1 MWERRIAVGGAAIV
15 AVCALLI
22 AGAVL
27 RQVLRPQPERGGR
40 SRLWRLVDDLLHEI
54 ASPIGRRHIAAA
66 LALSVLA
73 WLTWAAA
80 AGLVCRSLG
89 IDLSAVDL
97 VFATSVIN
105 LGVAIPSAPGFVG
118 TYQWLSVSALATVG
132 VDADLALAF
141 AFLMQAVWYLPTT
154 VVGGPI
160 ALHEGGRDLLG
171 RRYSGSRAT
180 SG

>member
-1 MWERRIAVGGAAIV
+1 
-15 AVCALLI
+15 
-22 AGAVL
+22 
-27 RQVLRPQPERGGR
+27 
-40 SRLWRLVDDLLHEI
+40 LLHEI

-171 RRYSGSRAT
+171 RRYPGSRAT